1 VNHLVFADATNT
13 EARALLA
20 DAYEQL
26 GYQSESATFRNAY
39 LMGAQ
44 ELRHGHPPRNP
55 AANRGL
61 VRALPIDQL
70 LATVAMRL
78 NADDLGG
85 VDVAINLVVSDLDE
99 RWFVGLSHRA
109 LRYRIDKQVD
119 DADATVT
126 ATRETLT
133 QVVAGERTL
142 DDAIDSGDLTIDG
155 DDGALRTIVD
165 HLDVFLGGFPI
176 VEP

>member
-1 VNHLVFADATNT
+1 
-13 EARALLA
+13 
-20 DAYEQL
+20 
-26 GYQSESATFRNAY
+26 
-39 LMGAQ
+39 MGAQ

-55 AANRGL
+55 AGNRGL

-78 NADDLGG
+78 NADELGG
-85 VDVAINLVVSDLDE
+85 VDLAINLVVSDLDE

-119 DADATVT
+119 DADASVT
-126 ATRETLT
+126 TTREVLT
-133 QVVAGERTL
+133 AVVAGERTL
-142 DDAIDSGDLTIDG
+142 DDAIAAGDLSVAGDPAALHTI
-155 DDGALRTIVD
+155 ID